1 MGKKF
6 FFFGQWLPLKSITTH
21 TSRPLNKIKK
31 DKING
36 GSSLF
41 LMGLLKEEKVKLKES
56 WFAYYTVVVPIGVL
70 MDWIDWTALKM
81 IKTSSCL

>member
-1 MGKKF
+1 
-6 FFFGQWLPLKSITTH
+6 
-21 TSRPLNKIKK
+21 
-31 DKING
+31 
-36 GSSLF
+36 
-41 LMGLLKEEKVKLKES
+41 MGLLKEEKVKLKES